1 VTKEETENHRQFMHS
16 LRRGGE
22 TIVVNSPGTVQNR
35 SLVGEWGK
43 KKLVASVCLLSRRFL
58 TATKFFDEIRSI
70 LLSQQQNRRHQKNI

>member
-1 VTKEETENHRQFMHS
+1 MTKEETENHRQFMHS

-43 KKLVASVCLLSRRFL
+43 KKISGFCLS
-58 TATKFFDEIRSI
+58 AVP
-70 LLSQQQNRRHQKNI
+70 